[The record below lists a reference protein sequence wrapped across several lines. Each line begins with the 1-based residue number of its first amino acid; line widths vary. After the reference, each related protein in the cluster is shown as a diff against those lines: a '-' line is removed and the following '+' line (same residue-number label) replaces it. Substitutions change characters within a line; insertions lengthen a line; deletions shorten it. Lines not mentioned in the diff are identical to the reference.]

1 VGKDGSG
8 RICTVSKIFFDTN
21 ILVYCL
27 DKNDPVRQEKA
38 RNIVKKATIDYSVV
52 ISTQV
57 LQEFF
62 VAATGKLKVD
72 PFYVKGIINSFNH
85 FEVITINPVMIKEAI
100 DCSIL
105 NKLSF
110 WDSLIITASE
120 FSKCSEV
127 WSEDLNASQIIR
139 GVKVVNPFNHNQ

>member
-1 VGKDGSG
+1 
-8 RICTVSKIFFDTN
+8 VSKIFLDTN
-21 ILVYCL
+21 ILVYSL
-27 DKNDPVRQEKA
+27 DKNDTTKQKKA
-38 RNIVKKATIDYSVV
+38 RDIIKNAVDKYSVV

-62 VAATGKLKVD
+62 VAATGKLKAD
-72 PFYVKGIINSFNH
+72 PFYVKGIINSFSH
-85 FEVITINPVMIKEAI
+85 FEIITINPVMINEAI

-105 NKLSF
+105 NRLSF

-127 WSEDLNASQIIR
+127 WSEDLNTGQIIR
-139 GVKVVNPFNHNQ
+139 GVKVVNPFS